1 MPKLEILPAVAGA
14 LGIISLSTLLQTVYT
29 THNTSSFPYSWLA
42 INLTAQVL
50 GLWYGL
56 ANKAWGIWAPSIIFL
71 LGLGYML
78 YVKVLYG
85 KDVDTHKKSEHTH
98 DKMHQPAPPQ

>member
-1 MPKLEILPAVAGA
+1 MPKLEILPAVAGL
-14 LGIISLSTLLQTVYT
+14 LGIVSLSTLLQTVYT
-29 THNTSSFPYSWLA
+29 TQNTSSFPYSWLA

-56 ANKAWGIWAPSIIFL
+56 ANKAWGIWLPSIVFL

-78 YVKVLYG
+78 YVKIRYG
-85 KDVDTHKKSEHTH
+85 NVTDKHKKK
-98 DKMHQPAPPQ
+98 DQLNK